1 MFDQRF
7 LRILIVLSMLC
18 VAISTPSARGTDRNQ
33 VDIEQTG
40 HLLNRIGYGPSP
52 ADVAYLEEI
61 GLQAYI
67 EEQLDP
73 ARIDESGNI
82 RLLDKEEALFA
93 EKIPVSEKILIMA
106 GEIWRYRKGDSEPL
120 APWKQVTFDDTTW
133 LRGATGIGMGDADD
147 RTVLTDMRR
156 INDNP
161 DTPED
166 ESRPGYLSV
175 YLRYTFTLDSES
187 LAAIDDL
194 ILRVD
199 YDDGFRAYLNG
210 ALVASANLPATGR
223 VPHNQQATAS
233 HEAGTPEV
241 FDITTGKRWLQ
252 VGENVLAIQ
261 VHNINLTNGDLSMIP
276 ELLSR
281 QILPAPPRRVIHGID
296 ALQQLVHIRGV
307 YSQKQLQAVLA
318 EFWENHFTTDYDKLA
333 EYLDDLQNSDATDAM
348 SETQARAE
356 AAQLEYEEYQFF
368 YENAL
373 GNFGDLLLYSAT
385 SPSML
390 VYLDNVLNV
399 KGAPNENYAREIL
412 ELFAFGVDNRY
423 TQEDIEQLAKCFT
436 GWGICK
442 VSPEQAKSFPA
453 SALEPPI
460 DCGVKFED
468 SIFLD
473 LGSGWKYFKGA
484 REPSPGAE
492 GEPTTAW
499 AAIGFNDGAWNRGV
513 TGIGY
518 GDEDDATV
526 LDDMRGNY
534 LSVYLRR
541 RFIINDPAQVEDLIL
556 EISYDDGY
564 VAYFNG
570 VEIARSANMNNRG
583 YPPAHNRNANGTHE
597 VTQGA
602 EYIGLKRFRNIAQSG
617 ENVLAIQGHNSSLNS
632 SDLSILPRLLQRDM
646 PPGSIENG
654 DQNGLWTFYFDPEQ
668 HDPSGKTLFGEGRGS
683 IKIPAGRTGPE
694 GLFDAL
700 DVVQGM
706 AGHSSTAEFIC
717 IKLIQKFVS
726 DEITLANLKDGSAP
740 AELIE
745 LLSDAIVAWNSTTPA
760 GNIASVMNTILDPAN
775 QSNLFWSP
783 STYRNKVKTPME
795 YINSSLRILDAEASG
810 NDLPRLNDG
819 MGMHLFT
826 RDDPDGYPEL
836 GSDWIDTASMLKRI
850 SFARD
855 LAQNRNAEFLWDPVG
870 LIDERNLESAEQI
883 VGFFDELLFQNTLS
897 AANKNLL
904 VVYLITNLNGMP
916 QPLDRSKPQEFQER
930 IQQFVSLLLSMPQW
944 NFQ

>member
-1 MFDQRF
+1 
-7 LRILIVLSMLC
+7 MLY
-18 VAISTPSARGTDRNQ
+18 VAILTPPARSADRDQ
-33 VDIEQTG
+33 VDIEQAG

-52 ADVAYLEEI
+52 ADLAYLEQI

-73 ARIDESGNI
+73 TRIDESGNV
-82 RLLDKEEALFA
+82 RLLDKEEALFV
-93 EKIPVSEKILIMA
+93 EEIPAHETIMIMA

-161 DTPED
+161 NTPED

-175 YLRYTFTLDSES
+175 YLRYKFTLDAES

-223 VPHNQQATAS
+223 VPHNQPATRG
-233 HEAGTPEV
+233 HEAGTPED
-241 FDITTGKRWLQ
+241 FDISTGKRWLQ

-261 VHNINLTNGDLSMIP
+261 VHNINLTNGDLSIIP

-281 QILPAPPRRVIHGID
+281 RILPGPPRRVIKGID
-296 ALQQLVHIRGV
+296 ELQQLVHIRGV
-307 YSQKQLQAVLA
+307 YSQKQLQVVLA

-333 EYLDDLQNSDATDAM
+333 EYFDDLQNSDATDAM
-348 SETQARAE
+348 SEAQARAE
-356 AAQLEYEEYQFF
+356 AAELEYEAYRFF

-373 GNFGDLLLYSAT
+373 GDFGDLLLYSAT

-453 SALEPPI
+453 SALEPPE
-460 DCGVKFED
+460 DCKVTFED
-468 SIFLD
+468 SVFLD
-473 LGSGWKYFKGA
+473 LGPGWKYFKGA

-492 GEPTTAW
+492 GEATTAW
-499 AAIGFNDGAWNRGV
+499 AAIGFNDAAWNRGV

-518 GDEDDATV
+518 GDGDDTTV
-526 LDDMRGNY
+526 LNDMRGNY
-534 LSVYLRR
+534 FSIYLRR
-541 RFIINDPAQVEDLIL
+541 RFILNDPAQVENLIL

-570 VEIARSANMNNRG
+570 VEIARSANMENRG
-583 YPPAHNRNANGTHE
+583 YPPAHHRNANGSHE
-597 VTQGA
+597 VTVGA
-602 EYIGLKRFRNIAQSG
+602 EYIGLKRFHNIAETG
-617 ENVLAIQGHNSSLNS
+617 VNVLAIQVHNSSLHS
-632 SDLSILPRLLQRDM
+632 SDLSVLPRLLQRDM
-646 PPGSIENG
+646 PPGRIENG
-654 DQNGLWTFYFDPEQ
+654 DRNAVWTFHFDPEQ
-668 HDPSGKTLFGEGRGS
+668 HDTSAKTLFGGGRDGFN
-683 IKIPAGRTGPE
+683 IPSGRTGPG
-694 GLFDAL
+694 GLLDAL

-706 AGHSSTAEFIC
+706 ARHPSTAEFIC

-726 DEITLANLKDGSAP
+726 DEITLANFKDGSAP
-740 AELIE
+740 AELVE
-745 LLSDAIVAWNSTTPA
+745 LLTDAIVAWKSTTPA
-760 GNIASVMNTILDPAN
+760 GNIATVMNTILDPAN
-775 QSNLFWSP
+775 RSNLFWSP
-783 STYRNKVKTPME
+783 STYRNKVKTPVE
-795 YINSSLRILDAEASG
+795 YINSSLRVLDAEASG
-810 NDLPRLNDG
+810 AGLPQLNDG

-826 RDDPDGYPEL
+826 RDDPDGYPEV
-836 GSDWIDTASMLKRI
+836 GTHWIDTASMLKRI

-855 LAQNRNAEFLWDPVG
+855 LAQNRNAEYLWDPVG

-883 VGFFDELLFQNTLS
+883 VGSFDELLFQNTLS

-930 IQQFVSLLLSMPQW
+930 IQQLVSLLLSMPQW

>member
-1 MFDQRF
+1 MFHGGF
-7 LRILIVLSMLC
+7 LSTLIVLTLLC
-18 VAISTPSARGTDRNQ
+18 VAIPTPTTRSADQNQ
-33 VDIEQTG
+33 VDIEKAG

-52 ADVAYLEEI
+52 ADLAYLEQI

-73 ARIDESGNI
+73 ARIDESGNV
-82 RLLDKEEALFA
+82 RLLDKEEALFTD
-93 EKIPVSEKILIMA
+93 KIPVNEKILIMT
-106 GEIWRYRKGDSEPL
+106 GEFWRYRKGDSEPF
-120 APWKQVTFDDTTW
+120 AAWKQVAFDDTGW
-133 LRGATGIGMGDADD
+133 LRGATGIGMGDGDD

-175 YLRYTFTLDSES
+175 YLRYKFTLDSNS

-199 YDDGFRAYLNG
+199 YDDGFKAYLNG
-210 ALVASANLPATGR
+210 MEVAVANLPTGR
-223 VPHNQQATAS
+223 VPYDQRATAS
-233 HEAGTPEV
+233 HEAGTPED
-241 FDITTGKRWLQ
+241 FDISAGKRWLQ
-252 VGENVLAIQ
+252 VGENILAIQ
-261 VHNINLTNGDLSMIP
+261 VHNRSLTSGDLSMIP

-281 QILPAPPRRVIHGID
+281 QILPGPARRMIRGID
-296 ALQQLVHIRGV
+296 ELQQLVHIRGV

-348 SETQARAE
+348 SEAQARAE

-412 ELFAFGVDNRY
+412 ELFTFGVDNRY
-423 TQEDIEQLAKCFT
+423 TQQDIEQLAKCFT

-442 VSPEQAKSFPA
+442 VSPEQAQNFPS
-453 SALEPPI
+453 SALEPPD

-468 SIFLD
+468 TVFLD
-473 LGSGWKYFKGA
+473 LGPDWRYFKGTT
-484 REPSPGAE
+484 EPSPNAE

-499 AAIGFNDGAWNRGV
+499 AAIGFDDAGWLRGV

-518 GDEDDATV
+518 GDGDDATV

-534 LSVYLRR
+534 FSIYLRR
-541 RFIINDPAQVEDLIL
+541 RFIINDPAQIENMIL
-556 EISYDDGY
+556 EIAYDDGY
-564 VAYFNG
+564 VAYLNG
-570 VEIARSANMNNRG
+570 EEIGRSPNMENRG
-583 YPPAHNRNANGTHE
+583 NPPAHNRNANGGHE
-597 VTQGA
+597 VTNEA
-602 EYIGLKRFRNIAQSG
+602 EYIGLKRFRNITESG
-617 ENVLAIQGHNSSLNS
+617 ENVLAIQVHNSSLNS
-632 SDLSILPRLLQRDM
+632 SDLSILPRLFQRHIQ
-646 PPGSIENG
+646 PGSIENG
-654 DQNGLWTFYFDPEQ
+654 NQNAVWTFRFDPEQ
-668 HDPSGKTLFGEGRGS
+668 HDTSGKTLFGAGRNG
-683 IKIPAGRTGPE
+683 IRIPTGRTGPE
-694 GLFDAL
+694 GLLDAL
-700 DVVQGM
+700 EVVQAM
-706 AGHSSTAEFIC
+706 ASHPSTAEFIC

-726 DEITLANLKDGSAP
+726 DEITLANFKDGSAP

-745 LLSDAIVAWNSTTPA
+745 LLSDTIVAWNSTTPA
-760 GNIASVMNTILDPAN
+760 GNIATVMETILDPVN

-783 STYRNKVKTPME
+783 SVYRTKVKTPVE
-795 YINSSLRILDAEASG
+795 YINSSLRVLDAEASG
-810 NDLPRLNDG
+810 TGLPQLNDG

-826 RDDPDGYPEL
+826 RDDPDGYSEL
-836 GSDWIDTASMLKRI
+836 GSNWIDTASMLKRI
-850 SFARD
+850 SFARE
-855 LAQNRNAEFLWDPVG
+855 LAQNRGTDYVWDPVG
-870 LIDERNLESAEQI
+870 MIDERNLESAEQI
-883 VGFFDELLFQNTLS
+883 VGFFDELLYQNTLS
-897 AANKNLL
+897 AANRNLL

-916 QPLDRSKPQEFQER
+916 DPLDRSKPEDFRQR
-930 IQQFVSLLLSMPQW
+930 IEGFVGLLLSMPPW